1 VTRPIRPKDAEQ
13 VTHHALD
20 QHNGECRCSSSSKG
34 SDFGRYVRLLA
45 VLLVPVAFGAGVVT
59 GATLRPAPV
68 VLTHNDP
75 VAYTSSLP
83 AWFCHYHER

>member
-1 VTRPIRPKDAEQ
+1 MLKRLI
-13 VTHHALD
+13 L
-20 QHNGECRCSSSSKG
+20 
-34 SDFGRYVRLLA
+34 SDPHVPPPGVSPDVRHVRLLA

-68 VLTHNDP
+68 VLTHSDP

-83 AWFCHYHER
+83 AWFCHYYER